1 MNRIMGFLAG
11 AFCGALVGSVTALL
25 LAPTS
30 GKELQSQ
37 AQDRVESLVEE
48 TRRAAQ
54 AKQVELQA
62 RLAALTASRQPA
74 GAGNSH

>member
-25 LAPTS
+25 LAPMS
-30 GKELQSQ
+30 GRELQSQ
-37 AQDRVESLVEE
+37 ARDRVESLVEE
-48 TRRAAQ
+48 TRHAAQ
-54 AKQVELQA
+54 VKQAELQA
-62 RLAALTASRQPA
+62 QLAALTASRQPV